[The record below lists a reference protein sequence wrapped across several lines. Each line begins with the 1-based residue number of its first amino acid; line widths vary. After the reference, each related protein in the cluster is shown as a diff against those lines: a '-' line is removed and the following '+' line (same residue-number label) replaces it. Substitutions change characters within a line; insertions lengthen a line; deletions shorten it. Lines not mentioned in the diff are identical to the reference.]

1 MSPKGHA
8 AEEICRAILPIVKDK
23 GTLPPHIHTV
33 CMAFCPASLKP
44 TVSLHLPC
52 RSVFKRLL
60 FQSCN
65 IWRILKTPLL
75 GRRNSSMA
83 ECLSGKLK
91 TLGLTPQDNN
101 SNSQT

>member
-1 MSPKGHA
+1 MSPIGHGA
-8 AEEICRAILPIVKDK
+8 QEICRSILPIVKDK

-60 FQSCN
+60 FQIMQYWEN
-65 IWRILKTPLL
+65 AQNPLL
-75 GRRNSSMA
+75 GLRNSSMA

-91 TLGLTPQDNN
+91 TLGLTPQDIN